1 VIWSSRR
8 IFRAHSFFVLLFAA
22 CWGIPLWKTLKY
34 SVFYYY

>member
-8 IFRAHSFFVLLFAA
+8 IFRAHSFFA